1 MSKLLEIAL
10 GLVTG
15 IGGFLEAGSLATSA
29 QAGASFG
36 LQLVWALAL
45 GTICLAFLVEMAG
58 RLAAVSKH
66 TLPDAMRERFG
77 IRFFTVPLVV
87 VVLVSFLVLA
97 SEIGGVALALQLATG
112 IRFQWWAPAVGL
124 AVWLVLWA
132 HNFGLVEKGAS
143 LLGLVTLVF
152 VVAAFKL
159 HVPLAQVAAN
169 LAPSFPR
176 EEPAKYWFTAVSIIG
191 ASVSPY
197 LFYFYSAGA
206 IEDEWDESYLGVN
219 RLISGLGMG
228 FGGGVAIAVMACAA
242 MVLHSRGIQVDQYE
256 QIPLLLAQPLGRWGF
271 ILFVASLG
279 IACFGAALEIAL
291 QIAYLVAQGFG
302 WKWGENIKPG
312 QAARFSLIYT
322 VAALLAGLFIFTGL
336 DPLKLTIF
344 SMALTALSLPVTVV
358 PLLIIMNDREYLG
371 DNVNHWVANAA
382 VLFISVVACIVAVVA
397 IPLQLLGGS

>member
-36 LQLVWALAL
+36 FQLVWAIGL
-45 GTICLAFLVEMAG
+45 GVICIAFLVEMAG
-58 RLAAVSKH
+58 RFAAVSKH
-66 TLPDAMRERFG
+66 TIPDAMRERFG
-77 IRFFTVPLVV
+77 IRFFTVPLVA

-112 IRFQWWAPAVGL
+112 IRFQWWAPVVAL
-124 AVWLVLWA
+124 AVWLLLWA

-152 VVAAFKL
+152 VVGALKL
-159 HVPLAQVAAN
+159 HTPLNEVGAN
-169 LAPSFPR
+169 LLPSLPQ
-176 EEPAKYWFTAVSIIG
+176 ENSAQYWFTAVSIIG

-197 LFYFYSAGA
+197 LFNFYSAGA
-206 IEDEWDESYLGVN
+206 IEDHWDESYLGVN
-219 RLISGLGMG
+219 RLIAGLGMT
-228 FGGGVAIAVMACAA
+228 FGGTIAVAVLAAAA
-242 MVLHSRGIQVDQYE
+242 MVFHTRGIQIDRYE
-256 QIPLLLAQPLGRWGF
+256 QVPLLLAQPLGRWGF
-271 ILFVASLG
+271 ILFVLSLG

-291 QIAYLVAQGFG
+291 SIAYLVAQGFG
-302 WKWGENIKPG
+302 WKWGENIKPRE
-312 QAARFSLIYT
+312 AARFSLVYT
-322 VAALLAGLFIFTGL
+322 IAIALAGVLIFTGI

-358 PLLIIMNDREYLG
+358 PLLILMNDPKYLD
-371 DNVNHWVANAA
+371 DNVNHWIANAA
-382 VLFISVVACIVAVVA
+382 VLFVSVLACIVALVA
-397 IPLQLLGGS
+397 IPLQFMGGS

>member
-29 QAGASFG
+29 QAGAAFG
-36 LQLVWALAL
+36 FQLVWAIAL
-45 GTICLAFLVEMAG
+45 GTICIAFLVEMGG
-58 RLAAVSKH
+58 RFAAVSKH

-77 IRFFTVPLVV
+77 VRFFSVVLVS

-97 SEIGGVALALQLATG
+97 SEIGGVALALQLSTG
-112 IRFQWWAPAVGL
+112 IRFQWWAPVVAL

-132 HNFGLVEKGAS
+132 HNFSLVEKGAS

-159 HVPLAQVAAN
+159 HVPLTALGAH
-169 LAPSFPR
+169 LLPSLPQHEGAR
-176 EEPAKYWFTAVSIIG
+176 YWFMAVSILG

-206 IEDEWDESYLGVN
+206 IEDKWDESYLGIN
-219 RLISGLGMG
+219 RVIAGLGMG
-228 FGGGVAIAVMACAA
+228 FGGGVAVAVLAVAA
-242 MVLHSRGIQVDQYE
+242 VVLNSRGIQVDRYE
-256 QIPLLLAQPLGRWGF
+256 QIPLILAEPLGRWGF

-302 WKWGENIKPG
+302 WNWGENLRPRE
-312 QAARFSLIYT
+312 AARFSLTYT
-322 VAALLAGLFIFTGL
+322 VVICLAGVLILTGI

-344 SMALTALSLPVTVV
+344 SMAVTAVSLPITVV
-358 PLLIIMNDREYLG
+358 PLLILMNDPQYVGENG
-371 DNVNHWVANAA
+371 NHWLANAA
-382 VLFISVVACIVAVVA
+382 VLFISIVACIVALVA
-397 IPLQLLGGS
+397 IPLQLMGGS

>member
-10 GLVTG
+10 GIVTG
-15 IGGFLEAGSLATSA
+15 IGGFLETGSLATSV

-36 LQLVWALAL
+36 FQLTWAIAL
-45 GTICLAFLVEMAG
+45 GTICVAFLVEMGG

-77 IRFFTVPLVV
+77 VRFFTVPLIA

-97 SEIGGVALALQLATG
+97 SEIGGVSLALQFATG
-112 IRFQWWAPAVGL
+112 IKFQWWAPVVAL
-124 AVWLVLWA
+124 AAWLLLWA
-132 HNFGLVEKGAS
+132 HNFSLVEKGAS

-159 HVPLAQVAAN
+159 HVPLPELATN
-169 LAPSFPR
+169 LLPSLPR
-176 EEPAKYWFTAVSIIG
+176 QDGARYWFMAVSIIG

-206 IEDEWDESYLGVN
+206 IEDHWDEDYLPIN
-219 RLISGLGMG
+219 RMIAGLGMG
-228 FGGGVAIAVMACAA
+228 FGGTVAIAVLACAA
-242 MVLHSRGIQVDQYE
+242 MVFHPQGIQIDRYD
-256 QIPLLLAQPLGRWGF
+256 QIPLVLAQPLGRWGF

-279 IACFGAALEIAL
+279 IACFGAALEIGL
-291 QIAYLVAQGFG
+291 QIAYLIAQGFG
-302 WKWGENIKPG
+302 WKWGENIRPRE
-312 QAARFSLIYT
+312 AARFSLVYT
-322 VAALLAGLFIFTGL
+322 LAILLAGLLIFTGI

-358 PLLIIMNDREYLG
+358 PLLVLMNDPEYLG
-371 DNVNHWVANAA
+371 DNVNHWIANAA
-382 VLFISVVACIVAVVA
+382 VFVVSVLACIVALVA
-397 IPLQLLGGS
+397 IPLQIFGGS

>member
-1 MSKLLEIAL
+1 MSQLIEIAL

-29 QAGASFG
+29 QAGATFG
-36 LQLVWALAL
+36 FQLVWALAL
-45 GTICLAFLVEMAG
+45 GTICIAFLVEMAG

-77 IRFFTVPLVV
+77 IRFFTVPLVA

-97 SEIGGVALALQLATG
+97 SEIGGVSLALQLVTG
-112 IRFQWWAPAVGL
+112 IKFQWWAPAVAV
-124 AVWLVLWA
+124 AVWLLLWA

-152 VVAAFKL
+152 VIAALKL
-159 HVPLAQVAAN
+159 HTPMREVGAHL
-169 LAPSFPR
+169 LPSLPHQH
-176 EEPAKYWFTAVSIIG
+176 PARYWFMAVSIIG

-206 IEDEWDESYLGVN
+206 VEDHWDESYLGVN
-219 RLISGLGMG
+219 RLIAGLGMG
-228 FGGGVAIAVMACAA
+228 FGGSVSVAVLACAA
-242 MVLHSRGIQVDQYE
+242 MVLHSRGIQVDRYE
-256 QIPLLLAQPLGRWGF
+256 QLPLMLAAPLGRWGF

-302 WKWGENIKPG
+302 WKWGENIKPRE
-312 QAARFSLIYT
+312 ASRFSLVYT
-322 VAALLAGLFIFTGL
+322 AAILLAGLLILIGV

-371 DNVNHWVANAA
+371 DNVNHWIANAA
-382 VLFISVVACIVAVVA
+382 VLFVSVLACIVALVA
-397 IPLQLLGGS
+397 IPLQIIGG

>member
-1 MSKLLEIAL
+1 VNKLLEIAL

-29 QAGASFG
+29 QAGAAFG
-36 LQLVWALAL
+36 FQLVWAIAL
-45 GTICLAFLVEMAG
+45 GTICIAFLVEMAG

-77 IRFFTVPLVV
+77 IRFFTVPLVA

-97 SEIGGVALALQLATG
+97 SEIGGVSLALQLATG
-112 IRFQWWAPAVGL
+112 VRFQWWAPVVAF
-124 AVWLVLWA
+124 AVWLLLWA
-132 HNFGLVEKGAS
+132 HNFSLVEKGAS

-152 VVAAFKL
+152 LVGAHRL
-159 HVPLAQVAAN
+159 HAPLGEIGAN
-169 LAPSFPR
+169 LLPSMPR
-176 EEPAKYWFTAVSIIG
+176 EDPAKYWFTAVSILG

-206 IEDEWDESYLGVN
+206 IEDEWDEGYLGVN
-219 RLISGLGMG
+219 RMIAGLGMG
-228 FGGGVAIAVMACAA
+228 FGGTVAIAVLVCAA
-242 MVLHSRGIQVDQYE
+242 MVFHSRGIQVDRYE
-256 QIPLLLAQPLGRWGF
+256 QIPLILAQPLGHWGF

-291 QIAYLVAQGFG
+291 QIAYLIAQGFG
-302 WKWGENIKPG
+302 WNWGENIKPG
-312 QAARFSLIYT
+312 QAARFSLTYT
-322 VAALLAGLFIFTGL
+322 VVILFAGLVILTGI

-358 PLLIIMNDREYLG
+358 PLLIIMNDPEYLG
-371 DNVNHWVANAA
+371 ENVNHWIANAA
-382 VLFISVVACIVAVVA
+382 VLVVSVIACVVALVA
-397 IPLQLLGGS
+397 IPLQLMGGS

>member
-1 MSKLLEIAL
+1 VNKLLEIAL

-15 IGGFLEAGSLATSA
+15 IGGFLEAGSLSTSA

-36 LQLVWALAL
+36 VQLVWAVAL
-45 GTICLAFLVEMAG
+45 GTICIAFLVEMGG

-77 IRFFTVPLVV
+77 IRFFTVPLIA

-97 SEIGGVALALQLATG
+97 SEIGGVSLALQLATG
-112 IRFQWWAPAVGL
+112 IRFQWWAPVTAV
-124 AVWLVLWA
+124 AVWLLLWA
-132 HNFGLVEKGAS
+132 HNFSLVEKGAS

-152 VVAAFKL
+152 LVGAYKL
-159 HVPLAQVAAN
+159 HAPLGAIGAN
-169 LAPSFPR
+169 LLPSLPK
-176 EEPAKYWFTAVSIIG
+176 EDPAKYWFTAVSIIG

-228 FGGGVAIAVMACAA
+228 FGGTVAIAVLAGSA
-242 MVLHSRGIQVDQYE
+242 MVFHPLGIQIDRYE
-256 QIPLLLAQPLGRWGF
+256 QIPLALAQPLGRWGF

-312 QAARFSLIYT
+312 QAARFSLVYT
-322 VAALLAGLFIFTGL
+322 LAILLAGLVILTGI

-358 PLLIIMNDREYLG
+358 PLLIIMNDPEYLG

-382 VLFISVVACIVAVVA
+382 VLVVSVIACVVALVA
-397 IPLQLLGGS
+397 IPLQFLGGS

>member
-1 MSKLLEIAL
+1 VNKLLEIAL

-36 LQLVWALAL
+36 FQLVWALVL
-45 GTICLAFLVEMAG
+45 GTICIAFLVEMAG

-77 IRFFTVPLVV
+77 IRFFTVPLIA

-97 SEIGGVALALQLATG
+97 SEMGGVALALQLVTG
-112 IRFQWWAPAVGL
+112 VRFQWWAPIVAL
-124 AVWLVLWA
+124 AVWLLLWA
-132 HNFGLVEKGAS
+132 HNFSLVEKGAS
-143 LLGLVTLVF
+143 TLGLVTLVF
-152 VVAAFKL
+152 LVGAYRL
-159 HVPLAQVAAN
+159 HAPLGEIGAHVLPTMPKQD
-169 LAPSFPR
+169 S
-176 EEPAKYWFTAVSIIG
+176 AKYWFMAVSILG

-206 IEDEWDESYLGVN
+206 VEDEWDEGYLGVN
-219 RLISGLGMG
+219 RLIAGLGMG
-228 FGGGVAIAVMACAA
+228 FGGTVAIAVLACAA
-242 MVLHSRGIQVDQYE
+242 LVFHSRGIQVERYE
-256 QIPLLLAQPLGRWGF
+256 QIPLILSQPLGHWGF

-291 QIAYLVAQGFG
+291 QIAYLIAQGFG
-302 WKWGENIKPG
+302 WKWGENIRPG
-312 QAARFSLIYT
+312 QAARFSLAYT
-322 VAALLAGLFIFTGL
+322 VAILLAGLLVLTGI

-358 PLLIIMNDREYLG
+358 PLLIIMNDTEYLG

-382 VLFISVVACIVAVVA
+382 VLVVSLIACVVALVA
-397 IPLQLLGGS
+397 IPLQFLGGS

>member
-29 QAGASFG
+29 QAGASFDF
-36 LQLVWALAL
+36 QLVWAIAL
-45 GTICLAFLVEMAG
+45 GVLCLAFLVEMAG

-97 SEIGGVALALQLATG
+97 SEIGGVSLALQLATG
-112 IRFQWWAPAVGL
+112 IRFQWWAPAVAL
-124 AVWLVLWA
+124 AVWLLLWA
-132 HNFGLVEKGAS
+132 HSFGLVEKGAG

-152 VVAAFKL
+152 VVAALKL
-159 HVPLAQVAAN
+159 HAPLGQVAAN
-169 LAPSFPR
+169 LTPSLPR
-176 EEPAKYWFTAVSIIG
+176 EEPAKYWFMAVSIIG

-206 IEDEWDESYLGVN
+206 VEDEWDEGYLGVN
-219 RLISGLGMG
+219 RLTSGLGMG
-228 FGGGVAIAVMACAA
+228 FGGVVTIAVLVCAA
-242 MVLHSRGIQVDQYE
+242 IVFHTRGIQVDQYE
-256 QIPLLLAQPLGRWGF
+256 QIPLLLAQPLGHWGF

-291 QIAYLVAQGFG
+291 SIGYLVAQGFG

-312 QAARFSLIYT
+312 QAARFSLTYT
-322 VAALLAGLFIFTGL
+322 IAALLGGVVIFTGV

-371 DNVNHWVANAA
+371 DNVNHWIANAA
-382 VLFISVVACIVAVVA
+382 VLFISVLACIVALVA
-397 IPLQLLGGS
+397 IPLQLMGGS

>member
-15 IGGFLEAGSLATSA
+15 IGGFLETGSLATSA

-36 LQLVWALAL
+36 LQLVWAIAL
-45 GTICLAFLVEMAG
+45 GAICIAFLVEMAG

-112 IRFQWWAPAVGL
+112 IGFRWWAPVVTV
-124 AVWLVLWA
+124 AVWLLLWA
-132 HNFGLVEKGAS
+132 HNFGVVEKGAS

-152 VVAAFKL
+152 VVAAVKL
-159 HVPLAQVAAN
+159 HTPLGQVAAD
-169 LAPSFPR
+169 LLPSLPK
-176 EEPAKYWFTAVSIIG
+176 EEPGKYWFTAVSIIG

-197 LFYFYSAGA
+197 LFYFYSAGV

-219 RLISGLGMG
+219 RIIAGLGMG
-228 FGGGVAIAVMACAA
+228 FGAFVAIAVLAVAA
-242 MVLHSRGIQVDQYE
+242 MVFHPRGIQVDQYE
-256 QIPLLLAQPLGRWGF
+256 QIPLMLAQPLGRWGF
-271 ILFVASLG
+271 ILFVVSLG
-279 IACFGAALEIAL
+279 VACFGAALEIAL

-302 WKWGENIKPG
+302 WKWGENVKPG
-312 QAARFSLIYT
+312 QAARFSLTYT
-322 VAALLAGLFIFTGL
+322 VVTLLAGLLIFAGI

-344 SMALTALSLPVTVV
+344 SMALTAVSLPVTVV
-358 PLLIIMNDREYLG
+358 PLLIIMNDRKYLG
-371 DNVNHWVANAA
+371 DNINHWIANAA
-382 VLFISVVACIVAVVA
+382 VLFVSVLACIVALVA
-397 IPLQLLGGS
+397 IPLQIMGS